1 MCLPFPEPSHRS
13 ILILMILPYYK
24 SINQNE
30 PFISFLPFSTSMLPV
45 FFFLF
50 FIFACYSFLQE
61 VDHPNIIKLREVF
74 FGSRTV
80 YLVMELCKGG
90 ELFDEITHNAQ
101 RGLSEV
107 RSSKCIDLS
116 TNQDTFIP
124 MHIHAQ
130 IGRASCRERV

>member
-1 MCLPFPEPSHRS
+1 
-13 ILILMILPYYK
+13 
-24 SINQNE
+24 
-30 PFISFLPFSTSMLPV
+30 MLLV
-45 FFFLF
+45 LLFYF
-50 FIFACYSFLQE
+50 FIFACHSFFQE

-107 RSSKCIDLS
+107 QFGKCIDLS
-116 TNQDTFIP
+116 TNQHTF
-124 MHIHAQ
+124 MHSHAHML
-130 IGRASCRERV
+130 R